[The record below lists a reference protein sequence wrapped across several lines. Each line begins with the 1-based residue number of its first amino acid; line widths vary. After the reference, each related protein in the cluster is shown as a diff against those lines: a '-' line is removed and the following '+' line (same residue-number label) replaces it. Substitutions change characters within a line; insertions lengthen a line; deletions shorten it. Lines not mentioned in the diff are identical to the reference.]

1 MICGGDATR
10 ETDDKTCTRKGTY
23 QSFKVKQKRISNIP
37 QSKNP
42 ANVTAINVMSGI
54 YLRCDML
61 LGLLGMTSR
70 AVNPRDIV
78 VEMVDHKGG

>member
-1 MICGGDATR
+1 MRPVRLTTKPGPGKVHINHSR
-10 ETDDKTCTRKGTY
+10 
-23 QSFKVKQKRISNIP
+23 VKQKIISNIP